1 MLQEKNDN
9 QLYPS
14 RILNLGIYKIISKA
28 QDLKSV
34 NEVEMNKI
42 ISNIYENLNLSF
54 NKAEKD
60 IGIYKSSITKMEQAK
75 ELIEELKIKVKK
87 KD

>member
-1 MLQEKNDN
+1 MLQEKTDN
-9 QLYPS
+9 KLYPS

-42 ISNIYENLNLSF
+42 ISNIYENLNDGLLSNF
-54 NKAEKD
+54 ENFTR
-60 IGIYKSSITKMEQAK
+60 IVSISLFFLYL
-75 ELIEELKIKVKK
+75 ELV
-87 KD
+87 

>member
-9 QLYPS
+9 KLYSS

-60 IGIYKSSITKMEQAK
+60 ISIYKSSITKMEQAK
-75 ELIEELKIKVKK
+75 ELIEELKIKDKK
-87 KD
+87 KK